1 MTLYAD
7 FFVAELPDARKYPH
21 EIDFAA
27 DDKAAFTA
35 VSPIDLARLCSIIT
49 HHPHELLGL
58 RDFLKLSEDDN
69 RTGEVLT
76 PIPPWFV
83 DAVSILSDQSI
94 DFLAS
99 EWAQAED
106 TSPNPTDCR
115 QILEALRRLARR
127 AKFGKRLFLWNS
139 TLSPITW
146 RRTPVS
152 SDHKV

>member
-49 HHPHELLGL
+49 HHPHELRGLGGL
-58 RDFLKLSEDDN
+58 LQLSEDDN
-69 RTGEVLT
+69 WTGEVLT
-76 PIPPWFV
+76 PIPPWF
-83 DAVSILSDQSI
+83 ANAMNILSDQSI

-99 EWAQAED
+99 EWAQVED
-106 TSPNPTDCR
+106 ISLNPIDCR
-115 QILEALRRLARR
+115 QILEALRRLAGR

-139 TLSPITW
+139 TLSADYVAQNF
-146 RRTPVS
+146 RF
-152 SDHKV
+152 K

>member
-1 MTLYAD
+1 MTRQL
-7 FFVAELPDARKYPH
+7 LP
-21 EIDFAA
+21 
-27 DDKAAFTA
+27 

-83 DAVSILSDQSI
+83 DAMSILSDQSI

-106 TSPNPTDCR
+106 ICLFFAGHAHDR
-115 QILEALRRLARR
+115 QRVAIALYEAVQLQ
-127 AKFGKRLFLWNS
+127 
-139 TLSPITW
+139 
-146 RRTPVS
+146 
-152 SDHKV
+152 